1 MHSSLGKKKNV
12 DIIYVMLHNYLT
24 MLTFLY
30 ILCLTGVYTRYIVYY
45 NVHVFSVILH
55 VQDKVL
61 EDMDD
66 DEEMQTFSSSEDES
80 DETDEELEN
89 ERRLQKAMVEKD
101 KVWITII
108 LWWSTY

>member
-1 MHSSLGKKKNV
+1 MHSSLEKKKNV
-12 DIIYVMLHNYLT
+12 DIMLLHISCNVDFFN
-24 MLTFLY
+24 FLFFV
-30 ILCLTGVYTRYIVYY
+30 LDWSLYIVYY
-45 NVHVFSVILH
+45 HVHVFSVILC

-61 EDMDD
+61 KDMDD

-101 KVWITII
+101 KVRITII
-108 LWWSTY
+108 LNLHSV